1 MRWMAVANCEHF
13 RFVEPSRGARPSQD
27 LTFKFYN
34 DGKLI
39 IVDNDSERTISPREL
54 SGGSYDFYVRQRI
67 AFIKRDLA
75 AKQAKYA

>member
-1 MRWMAVANCEHF
+1 MANCEHF
-13 RFVEPSRGARPSQD
+13 RFVEPSRGARPSRD

-34 DGKLI
+34 DGKLV
-39 IVDNDSERTISPREL
+39 IVDNDSGQSISPREL

-75 AKQAKYA
+75 AKRAKYA